1 MPSARSAHAR
11 SDAAVVRRPT
21 RAPRPRRVQ
30 LRSSVVRVRWER
42 VGRIALL
49 VVLTAVVGLYAERA
63 LSYVSTHEQASQAR
77 AQYVRLAGEHHVLQ
91 AQQRS
96 LGDPAT
102 IVQRARA
109 LGMTRAGEQPYAMT
123 GEASP

>member
-1 MPSARSAHAR
+1 MPSARSAHAQ
-11 SDAAVVRRPT
+11 SDAAAVRRPA
-21 RAPRPRRVQ
+21 RARPRRVQ

-63 LSYVSTHEQASQAR
+63 LSYFSTHAQASQAR
-77 AQYVRLAGEHHVLQ
+77 AEYVQLAGQHHALQ

-96 LGDPAT
+96 LTNPAT
-102 IVQRARA
+102 IVQRARE
-109 LGMTRAGEQPYAMT
+109 LGMTRVGEQPYAIT
-123 GEASP
+123 GQASH